1 MQHSHFESK
10 QILQRQQEVCK
21 FTAHGR
27 NDFGHAN
34 HSFPS
39 FDCGNIENQLLTIW
53 ISSLKETLP

>member
-1 MQHSHFESK
+1 MQHSQFESK

-39 FDCGNIENQLLTIW
+39 FDCGNIENQLLTIDEY
-53 ISSLKETLP
+53 LL